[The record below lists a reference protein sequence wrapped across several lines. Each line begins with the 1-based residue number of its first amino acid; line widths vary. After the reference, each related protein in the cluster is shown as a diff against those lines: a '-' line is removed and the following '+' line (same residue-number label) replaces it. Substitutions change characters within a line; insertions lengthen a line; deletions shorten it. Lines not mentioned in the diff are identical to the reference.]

1 MCVNLFEIDRVP
13 AKSALLVPKFAMF
26 EIDFHW
32 ESSQMTTTP
41 LLGLIRLRNSQK
53 FDLCTFSKWCL
64 TLFEFDRVPAKSAHL
79 VPKFVMFELVF
90 LSESPTI
97 TTTLL
102 LGLVMLHYSQKC
114 DPYTFLGWYV
124 RLLLFDKYPE
134 KTAFLIHI
142 FAVWGNFHIGK
153 LEINYNASIWSIDTP
168 L

>member
-53 FDLCTFSKWCL
+53 FDLKSKNCTFSTQL
-64 TLFEFDRVPAKSAHL
+64 KSAHL
-79 VPKFVMFELVF
+79 VPKFAMFELVF

-142 FAVWGNFHIGK
+142 FDVWGNFHIGK